1 MAERRVPVQRLDVPT
16 SVKPVAS
23 TVETYVRPAAPQTQ
37 ASELAQFVSAIT
49 PAIQAEADER
59 LKVRLKREREIENG
73 IYKNKLNQAR
83 QASIELLGNAK
94 LHYEN
99 NQEEYLTLQDTDDG
113 TAYDQVKARRNT
125 YFNDYITQLEQKGT
139 DPVII
144 EALKSDLTT
153 GDTAFMLS
161 VFGADKEKRNREEI
175 NNKLTTSA
183 RTVLDSGN
191 PREQQI
197 ATLNDIFT
205 KHVAANNNDFRT
217 ANDVMMALAEDLSL
231 TSADNALTDW
241 LKSDLSKN
249 QFSIGRNAKSAATI
263 EARAKAQAGATASGM
278 TTQLTAES
286 LANKATEAYASGE
299 MSTLAT
305 DRQTVLSN
313 GKVVQHDPK
322 DYIPYIE
329 SEFASEITQIM
340 GMEEVAPEVRD
351 AMLLE
356 ANRKKYKFYSSFNL
370 MPPELS
376 QSVNNGRTL
385 LTMGDLTDPDNL
397 NKAKTMYDA
406 LNMADGYSSGGIIS
420 TALKG
425 DDATRFRHLQSM
437 INGGYDFATALGK
450 VQGTI
455 FTGRKVAIT
464 DDDMRDAVDNNYLPW
479 LSKEAS
485 ARNIGILTDD
495 VSKLAEALMQTD
507 VGITQE
513 EAKKQAMIQ
522 VAKDFKGIENT
533 DGSVTMIKV
542 ESNAINDPVNI
553 TAIETSLIEIKEDE
567 ELANYIRQ
575 GLSIDPL
582 VIMGIE
588 TDAGFDIH
596 VANTGNPNQLYV
608 YASPLGEEGQVS
620 TQNLLLGTV
629 NIWDFNANRLNG
641 IKEQMKA
648 KYAAAVEAEQV
659 SSAAPT
665 VETSTNIVEDTVA
678 SVEQAVTTDDD
689 TVRQQALNKILQ
701 NVEQAIAAEGIK
713 ETDVA
718 EAVESDKVNTLI
730 DTVGETVSTALST
743 LNPVTSAAAATIIED
758 EGFSA
763 TQYDD
768 MGKNSV
774 GHGLQVESLEA
785 DERALIADI
794 NNVQPEES
802 EAVVALKVQ
811 KTSDYFSDVVE
822 GFQNLPEA
830 AQSGMIQMGYQLGRF
845 NVTKEWPKFMESIKE
860 AAQYAE
866 GSIEQGKA
874 LAKAKF
880 NMLYNVA
887 EDGTVKATKWAT
899 QTADRAM
906 KVADAVGSAAGEAA
920 TSVFEAVIP
929 KAHAETDVIPEAE
942 QLRVGEQPT
951 ASAVADIAMAKNPA
965 DAAYKYYGID
975 ENTEEGAKAVKG
987 FFETS
992 VGNWNPNNQSVEE
1005 FATNQAWCA
1014 AFLTQVLRDSGIDT
1028 KSLFGKDK
1036 FDQIRAKAYSNVGTQ
1051 VENTQAKAGDIMIK
1065 KHTKEERKKYKLG
1078 FGHVGIV
1085 VKVEGDEVFFIGGN
1099 TGDKVTM
1106 SSYNMNDK
1114 EVNIRRLNDASD
1126 IPTDTL
1132 PSMLQLKAGV
1142 YTNKLVE
1149 KTKNLFT
1156 SMYENIF

>member
-23 TVETYVRPAAPQTQ
+23 TVDTYVRPAAPQTQ
-37 ASELAQFVSAIT
+37 ASGLAQFVSAIT

-99 NQEEYLTLQDTDDG
+99 NQEEYLALEDTEDG

-125 YFNDYITQLEQKGT
+125 YFNDYLTQLEQKGT

-144 EALKSDLTT
+144 EALKSDLAT
-153 GDTAFMLS
+153 GDTAFMVS

-175 NNKLTTSA
+175 NNKLTTSV

-191 PREQQI
+191 PREQQL
-197 ATLNDIFT
+197 ATLNDIFA

-249 QFSIGRNAKSAATI
+249 QFGIGRNAKSAATI
-263 EARAKAQAGATASGM
+263 EARAKAQANAAASGM

-286 LANKATEAYASGE
+286 LANNAAEAYTSGE
-299 MSTLAT
+299 MSALAT

-329 SEFASEITQIM
+329 SEFASEVAQIM

-351 AMLLE
+351 SMLLE

-455 FTGRKVAIT
+455 FTGRKVAVT
-464 DDDMRDAVDNNYLPW
+464 DDDVRDAIDNNRLPW
-479 LSKEAS
+479 LTKEAS
-485 ARNIGILTDD
+485 ARNIGILTDE
-495 VSKLAEALMQTD
+495 VSKLADALMQTD
-507 VGITQE
+507 VGITEE

-522 VAKDFKGIENT
+522 VAKDFKGIKNT
-533 DGSVTMIKV
+533 DRSVTLIKV

-553 TAIETSLIEIKEDE
+553 TAIETALTEIKADE
-567 ELANYIRQ
+567 ELAGYIRQ
-575 GLSIDPL
+575 GLTIDPL
-582 VIMGIE
+582 EIMGIQ
-588 TDAGFDIH
+588 TDAGFEVH

-608 YASPLGEEGQVS
+608 YATPLGEEGQVS

-629 NIWDFNANRLNG
+629 SIWDFNANRLNG
-641 IKEQMKA
+641 IKEQIKA
-648 KYAAAVEAEQV
+648 KYATAVEAEQT
-659 SSAAPT
+659 SSAAPAVGT
-665 VETSTNIVEDTVA
+665 GTNVVEDTIA

-689 TVRQQALNKILQ
+689 AVRQQALANIIQ
-701 NVEQAIAAEGIK
+701 NVEQAIAAEGVD
-713 ETDVA
+713 E
-718 EAVESDKVNTLI
+718 EAVTEVVESVVSD
-730 DTVGETVSTALST
+730 DTEITTDDVETI
-743 LNPVTSAAAATIIED
+743 SAIIED
-758 EGFSA
+758 EGFKSEP
-763 TQYDD
+763 YDD
-768 MGKNSV
+768 MGLDSV
-774 GHGLQVESLEA
+774 GHGLQIASLEP
-785 DERALIADI
+785 DERALIKDI
-794 NNVQPEES
+794 NNVTEDES
-802 EAVVALKVQ
+802 KAVVALKVS
-811 KTSDYFSDVVE
+811 KTRDFFTNEVA
-822 GFQNLPEA
+822 GFENLPA
-830 AQSGMIQMGYQLGRF
+830 SAQSGAIQMGFQLGRF
-845 NVTKEWPKFMESIKE
+845 NVKDEWPKFMDSLKR
-860 AAQYAE
+860 AGQAAE
-866 GSIEQGKA
+866 GSIEQASA
-874 LAKAKF
+874 LFDAKF

-887 EDGTVKATKWAT
+887 KDGTIKATEWAT
-899 QTADRAM
+899 QTKDRAFEVAETM
-906 KVADAVGSAAGEAA
+906 VANIDMPSIINQASASTINAKDMAQDSIQQEGTVLDALEEGSPSSNIIAAPYKMIFSNAFDQVFGTQSKFTAEDIGEDTMSVIQQALANAEARGSRSVEYDDYPLTARGLKVSSFIANFKDVTGKRLSPAEKKRMEDEVNAIYPNNPIGFAMLAYDLQTDPVLKAAGFVGGF
-920 TSVFEAVIP
+920 SIQ
-929 KAHAETDVIPEAE
+929 KDAEGNKFIKEKWNFNNKSSTEGTI
-942 QLRVGEQPT
+942 
-951 ASAVADIAMAKNPA
+951 
-965 DAAYKYYGID
+965 YKKVRKFFGDFMPIS
-975 ENTEEGAKAVKG
+975 EEEG
-987 FFETS
+987 S
-992 VGNWNPNNQSVEE
+992 
-1005 FATNQAWCA
+1005 
-1014 AFLTQVLRDSGIDT
+1014 
-1028 KSLFGKDK
+1028 
-1036 FDQIRAKAYSNVGTQ
+1036 
-1051 VENTQAKAGDIMIK
+1051 
-1065 KHTKEERKKYKLG
+1065 
-1078 FGHVGIV
+1078 
-1085 VKVEGDEVFFIGGN
+1085 EVFI
-1099 TGDKVTM
+1099 K
-1106 SSYNMNDK
+1106 
-1114 EVNIRRLNDASD
+1114 LN
-1126 IPTDTL
+1126 
-1132 PSMLQLKAGV
+1132 
-1142 YTNKLVE
+1142 
-1149 KTKNLFT
+1149 
-1156 SMYENIF
+1156 

>member
-23 TVETYVRPAAPQTQ
+23 TVDTYVRPAAPQTQ
-37 ASELAQFVSAIT
+37 ASGLAQFVSAIT

-73 IYKNKLNQAR
+73 VYKNKLNQAR
-83 QASIELLGNAK
+83 QASIELLGSAK

-99 NQEEYLTLQDTDDG
+99 NQEEYLTLEDSEDG
-113 TAYDQVKARRNT
+113 TAYDQVKARRDT
-125 YFNDYITQLEQKGT
+125 YFNDYISQLEQKGT

-144 EALKSDLTT
+144 EALKSDIAT
-153 GDTAFMLS
+153 GNTAFMVS
-161 VFGADKEKRNREEI
+161 VFGSDKEKRNREEI
-175 NNKLTTSA
+175 NNKLTTSV

-191 PREQQI
+191 PREQQL
-197 ATLNDIFT
+197 ATLNDIFA

-217 ANDVMMALAEDLSL
+217 ANDLMMSLAEDLSL

-249 QFSIGRNAKSAATI
+249 QFGIGRNAKSATTI
-263 EARAKAQAGATASGM
+263 DARAKAQAKATASGM

-299 MSTLAT
+299 MSALAT

-437 INGGYDFATALGK
+437 LNSGYDFATALGK

-455 FTGRKVAIT
+455 FTGRKVAVT

-495 VSKLAEALMQTD
+495 VAKLAEALMQTD
-507 VGITQE
+507 VGLTE
-513 EAKKQAMIQ
+513 EDAKKQAMIQ
-522 VAKDFKGIENT
+522 VAKDFKGIRNT

-553 TAIETSLIEIKEDE
+553 VAIETALTEIKDDE
-567 ELANYIRQ
+567 ELAGYIRQ
-575 GLSIDPL
+575 GLTIDPL
-582 VIMGIE
+582 VIMGVQ

-629 NIWDFNANRLNG
+629 SIWDFNANRLNG

-648 KYAAAVEAEQV
+648 KYATAVKAEQTSSV
-659 SSAAPT
+659 SPT
-665 VETSTNIVEDTVA
+665 LETGTNVVENTVA

-689 TVRQQALNKILQ
+689 TVRQQALANIVQ
-701 NVEQAIAAEGIK
+701 NVEQAIASEGMK
-713 ETDVA
+713 ETDVV
-718 EAVESDKVNTLI
+718 EAMESVVSDDTDITTDDVETI
-730 DTVGETVSTALST
+730 
-743 LNPVTSAAAATIIED
+743 AAIIED
-758 EGFSA
+758 EGFEPEP
-763 TQYDD
+763 YDD
-768 MGKNSV
+768 MGLDSV
-774 GHGLQVESLEA
+774 GHGLQLASLEP
-785 DERALIADI
+785 DERALIKDI
-794 NNVQPEES
+794 NNVTEDES
-802 EAVVALKVQ
+802 KAVVALKVS
-811 KTSDYFSDVVE
+811 KTRDFFTNEVA
-822 GFQNLPEA
+822 GFENLPA
-830 AQSGMIQMGYQLGRF
+830 SAQSGAIQMGFQLGRF
-845 NVTKEWPKFMESIKE
+845 NVKDEWPKFMDSLKR
-860 AAQYAE
+860 AGQAAE
-866 GSIEQGKA
+866 GSIEQASA
-874 LAKAKF
+874 LFDAKF

-887 EDGTVKATKWAT
+887 KDGTIKATEWAT
-899 QTADRAM
+899 QTKDRAFDVAETM
-906 KVADAVGSAAGEAA
+906 VANIDMPSIISQASASTLTAKDMALDSIQQEGTVLDALEEDSPSSNIIAAPYKMIFSNAFDQVFGTQSKFTAEDIGEDTMSVIQQALANAEARGSRSVEYDDYPLTARGLKVSSFIANFKDVTGKRLSPAEKKRMEDEVNAIYPNNPIGFAMLAYDLQTDPVLKAAGFVGGF
-920 TSVFEAVIP
+920 SIQ
-929 KAHAETDVIPEAE
+929 KDAEGNKFIKEKWNFNNKSSTEGTI
-942 QLRVGEQPT
+942 
-951 ASAVADIAMAKNPA
+951 
-965 DAAYKYYGID
+965 YKKVRKFFGDFMPIS
-975 ENTEEGAKAVKG
+975 EEEG
-987 FFETS
+987 S
-992 VGNWNPNNQSVEE
+992 
-1005 FATNQAWCA
+1005 
-1014 AFLTQVLRDSGIDT
+1014 
-1028 KSLFGKDK
+1028 
-1036 FDQIRAKAYSNVGTQ
+1036 
-1051 VENTQAKAGDIMIK
+1051 
-1065 KHTKEERKKYKLG
+1065 
-1078 FGHVGIV
+1078 
-1085 VKVEGDEVFFIGGN
+1085 EVFI
-1099 TGDKVTM
+1099 K
-1106 SSYNMNDK
+1106 
-1114 EVNIRRLNDASD
+1114 LN
-1126 IPTDTL
+1126 
-1132 PSMLQLKAGV
+1132 
-1142 YTNKLVE
+1142 
-1149 KTKNLFT
+1149 
-1156 SMYENIF
+1156 